1 MHFSEVLPYLT
12 AADVYQRFPPP
23 VGSLSFLTQTLQHE
37 EGQMSWA
44 HNKGFEV
51 ISFLWKE
58 LSKHLRCFYGAIYC
72 HSVMGEGCVRCVIIS
87 ALIREK

>member
-23 VGSLSFLTQTLQHE
+23 VGSLSFLIQTLQHE

-44 HNKGFEV
+44 HNKGFYAVFDFVHCIVDVSEV
-51 ISFLWKE
+51 TCIVPFVT
-58 LSKHLRCFYGAIYC
+58 
-72 HSVMGEGCVRCVIIS
+72 SVNFMERS
-87 ALIREK
+87 AGPWVTLAPVL